1 MIYDYQ
7 TNFIE
12 TQKSVF
18 ASDSGLYEWG
28 NLSYKW
34 WRVGKRTKRHKRDII
49 CMFYFNARKLNSGG
63 GIFSTHYFIVFFSK
77 VTCWVFYNQILFYFF
92 FYYNNYIFFIAV
104 QLQLSPFPSHYSPC
118 PTHPHLPHSILP
130 CPLSLSMGPLY
141 MFLDLTLS
149 LLSPLIPASLPSSH
163 C

>member
-1 MIYDYQ
+1 
-7 TNFIE
+7 
-12 TQKSVF
+12 
-18 ASDSGLYEWG
+18 
-28 NLSYKW
+28 
-34 WRVGKRTKRHKRDII
+34 
-49 CMFYFNARKLNSGG
+49 MFYFNARKLNSGG

-130 CPLSLSMGPLY
+130 PPLSLFMGPLY
-141 MFLDLTLS
+141 VFLDDASPFFPIILLLPPLW
-149 LLSPLIPASLPSSH
+149 LLSVCSLFPCLWFYSF